1 MKDEKEKGVDLSL
14 RQFIKNLGYFT
25 GGTALLA
32 TTPWLT
38 SCTPEKLKEIKNNKA
53 RVALIGTGSR
63 GQYHIHNLKEIP
75 HAQIVALCDNYEPNL
90 QQALALCPDAKPYK
104 DYRKLLESA
113 EIDGVIISTPLNWH
127 APIVLDAL
135 AAGKHVFCEKP
146 LSLSAEQ
153 SRELADLAKEKG
165 VVNYCGF
172 SNIMNPANQ
181 YVAELVKS
189 GKLGKIMRVHATYD
203 QDMLLDP
210 SIPIAWRHI
219 NKLAGSGALGD
230 LCSHLLSVSQMIMG
244 DMSEVLGVQSIVIP
258 ERPVKAGSTEM
269 GKVENDD
276 LITFLVK
283 YENGAIGDFSSSRV
297 ATGRKNYFY
306 YEIQGTEGSVVYDLE
321 RMCEVQVYFKADAD
335 KDNGRDCGFR
345 TVLLNPQHEG
355 FKYFQPAGGIAIAF
369 DDMKTLQAPALMQA
383 MHGGEYICNFEMGAK
398 VDGIINAVLKSVK
411 SGTWE
416 KC

>member
-1 MKDEKEKGVDLSL
+1 MKEIRIGLVGSGWMGKAHSSALADAEMLFGPDYGTASFEIVADANEEAAKSAQKKIGFKRISTDWNDVVTDPNVDLVDIATPNAFHYVVAKAAL
-14 RQFIKNLGYFT
+14 ENGKNVY
-25 GGTALLA
+25 
-32 TTPWLT
+32 
-38 SCTPEKLKEIKNNKA
+38 
-53 RVALIGTGSR
+53 
-63 GQYHIHNLKEIP
+63 
-75 HAQIVALCDNYEPNL
+75 
-90 QQALALCPDAKPYK
+90 
-104 DYRKLLESA
+104 
-113 EIDGVIISTPLNWH
+113 
-127 APIVLDAL
+127 
-135 AAGKHVFCEKP
+135 CEKP
-146 LSLSAEQ
+146 LSISAEE
-153 SRELADLAKEKG
+153 SKELAELAKKKG
-165 VVNYCGF
+165 VVNYVGF
-172 SNIMNPANQ
+172 NNTQNPANA
-181 YVAELVKS
+181 YVRELVQS
-189 GKLGKIMRVHATYD
+189 GALGKIMRFTGTYD
-203 QDMLLDP
+203 QDQLLDE
-210 SIPIAWRHI
+210 SLPITWRHI

-258 ERPVKAGSTEM
+258 ERPVKVGSTEM

-345 TVLLNPQHEG
+345 TVLLNPQHKG

-369 DDMKTLQAPALMQA
+369 DDMKTLQAHALMQA
-383 MHGGEYICNFEMGAK
+383 MHGGEYICDFEMGAK